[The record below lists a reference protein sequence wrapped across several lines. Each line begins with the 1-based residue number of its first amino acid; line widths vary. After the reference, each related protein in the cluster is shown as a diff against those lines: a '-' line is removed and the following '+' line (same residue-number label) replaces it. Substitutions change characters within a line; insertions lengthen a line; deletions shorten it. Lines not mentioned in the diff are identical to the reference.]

1 MAVGTFLVGLA
12 GLGLGIYG
20 MVKEGE
26 ATEEQIKESVEDYNE
41 AITNTEAQLAEVESE
56 RTRQLG
62 TIKGAGVLA
71 LKEQGAQSAY
81 ESRIAMTQ
89 AEMTAS
95 AVENKLGASGVRQT
109 GSPLLAAQQQ
119 VDLAYATAE
128 RTVQAGGAAMTLG
141 GAKLGGAMG
150 DISAAATLATA
161 EYKRR
166 LATYKR
172 KLTSLGG
179 ILDPLAGNPP
189 ADSGSTVE
197 EIREHIQY

>member
-20 MVKEGE
+20 AVTEGQ
-26 ATEEQIKESVEDYNE
+26 ATEAQIGESIADYQE
-41 AITNTEAQLAEVESE
+41 AITNTEAQLAEIESE

-62 TIKGAGVLA
+62 TIKGAGVLE

-141 GAKLGGAMG
+141 GVKLGGAME

-161 EYKRR
+161 EYQRR
-166 LATYKR
+166 LATYRR
-172 KLTSLGG
+172 KLTALQGPTPTGATSGTVTSLG
-179 ILDPLAGNPP
+179 P
-189 ADSGSTVE
+189 AFSSSPGF
-197 EIREHIQY
+197 R

>member
-1 MAVGTFLVGLA
+1 MAIGITLIGLA
-12 GLGLGIYG
+12 GLGLSIYS
-20 MVKEGE
+20 MVTE
-26 ATEEQIKESVEDYNE
+26 ANAAEEQIAESITDYKE
-41 AITNTEAQLAEVESE
+41 AITNTETQIAEVTAE
-56 RTRQLG
+56 RERRIG
-62 TIKGAGVLA
+62 TTKAEGVLA

-141 GAKLGGAMG
+141 GVKLGGAME
-150 DISAAATLATA
+150 DISAMATLTTA
-161 EYKRR
+161 EYQRR

-172 KLTSLGG
+172 KLTELQGATGG
-179 ILDPLAGNPP
+179 ATPP
-189 ADSGSTVE
+189 PTPEPRPDLWN
-197 EIREHIQY
+197 R

>member
-1 MAVGTFLVGLA
+1 MGTGLELIPILLGA
-12 GLGLGIYG
+12 AQLGLGIYG
-20 MVKEGE
+20 MVTEGQ
-26 ATEEQIKESVEDYNE
+26 ATEEQIKESIGDYQE
-41 AITNTEAQLAEVESE
+41 AITNTEAQIAEVAGE
-56 RTRQLG
+56 RERR
-62 TIKGAGVLA
+62 IGATKAEGVLA

-141 GAKLGGAMG
+141 GVKLGGAMG
-150 DISAAATLATA
+150 DISATTTLMTA
-161 EYKRR
+161 EYQRR
-166 LATYKR
+166 LATYRR
-172 KLTSLGG
+172 KLKEIGGTAPEYTTSLG
-179 ILDPLAGNPP
+179 P
-189 ADSGSTVE
+189 AFSSSPGF
-197 EIREHIQY
+197 R

>member
-20 MVKEGE
+20 AVTEGQ
-26 ATEEQIKESVEDYNE
+26 ATEAQIGESIADYQE
-41 AITNTEAQLAEVESE
+41 AITNTEAQLAEIESE

-62 TIKGAGVLA
+62 TIKGAGVLE

-119 VDLAYATAE
+119 VDLAYAQAD
-128 RTVQAGGAAMTLG
+128 RTVESGRAAMTLG
-141 GAKLGGAMG
+141 GAKLAGAMG

-161 EYKRR
+161 EYQRR
-166 LATYKR
+166 LATYRR
-172 KLTSLGG
+172 KLTAIGGVPTTGTANTTSLG
-179 ILDPLAGNPP
+179 
-189 ADSGSTVE
+189 SGFSSSPGF
-197 EIREHIQY
+197 R